1 MYRQTFNW
9 ENLIERLWEFPYYLL
24 ENITIILYMYGVIEI
39 QSKCKIHHHTWESI
53 VHLIAC
59 SLSSVADRIVKYN
72 DPSEECVK
80 NAPCLLKWD
89 MGDPEVLK
97 PNPIYLLPI

>member
-39 QSKCKIHHHTWESI
+39 KSKIK
-53 VHLIAC
+53 
-59 SLSSVADRIVKYN
+59 
-72 DPSEECVK
+72 
-80 NAPCLLKWD
+80 
-89 MGDPEVLK
+89 M
-97 PNPIYLLPI
+97 